1 MKSIDK
7 TFSLFDFCKKKA
19 SKVQIYGEETL
30 DDDGNI
36 ISFIDQA
43 ALITH
48 YLQLKDSEISLP
60 YVSKAES
67 ILGLWYE
74 FIKVKRKF
82 VQKIWS
88 AQENLQYFYK
98 PIFSQICFKHRFRHQ
113 RILNLHL

>member
-74 FIKVKRKF
+74 FIKGEKKICTKDLECARESSVLLQTYSFPRF
-82 VQKIWS
+82 VS
-88 AQENLQYFYK
+88 STVSGTRE
-98 PIFSQICFKHRFRHQ
+98 S
-113 RILNLHL
+113 

>member
-74 FIKVKRKF
+74 FIKGEK
-82 VQKIWS
+82 
-88 AQENLQYFYK
+88 ENLYK
-98 PIFSQICFKHRFRHQ
+98 RFGVRKRIFSTFTNLSFPRFVSSTVSGTRES
-113 RILNLHL
+113 

>member
-74 FIKVKRKF
+74 FIKGEK
-82 VQKIWS
+82 KICTKDFL
-88 AQENLQYFYK
+88 A
-98 PIFSQICFKHRFRHQ
+98 KH
-113 RILNLHL
+113 